1 MSWVKAKAKPQ
12 YNLDDFKDVDEDAI
26 IEELT
31 EEELLELNAAID
43 PEVSCLD
50 FGVCGGMLLRVPQLF
65 LAFCVRRSLHDT
77 QLCVVLPLCWR
88 NVYLSFEGQNINVT

>member
-50 FGVCGGMLLRVPQLF
+50 FGVCGGKC
-65 LAFCVRRSLHDT
+65 CVFHSCSLHFVYGEVYMIPNSVVFC
-77 QLCVVLPLCWR
+77 LCVGEMCISHLKGKIL
-88 NVYLSFEGQNINVT
+88 T

>member
-1 MSWVKAKAKPQ
+1 MSWVKEKSKPQ

-43 PEVSCLD
+43 PEVSCLA
-50 FGVCGGMLLRVPQLF
+50 FRVCG
-65 LAFCVRRSLHDT
+65 
-77 QLCVVLPLCWR
+77 R
-88 NVYLSFEGQNINVT
+88 NVACSTVVPCILCTEKST